1 MLSIIA
7 LWNKILPFPDSK
19 PENSFLQCDISASY
33 CHAEL
38 FSRTKKLGKSE
49 LKATITLFMLRR
61 SHEWKAGSQRQQFV
75 ESVVKQTEQKDSRLS
90 TKKDFKPKKYYKK
103 AERRCKQC

>member
-61 SHEWKAGSQRQQFV
+61 SHEWKAGSQRQFV